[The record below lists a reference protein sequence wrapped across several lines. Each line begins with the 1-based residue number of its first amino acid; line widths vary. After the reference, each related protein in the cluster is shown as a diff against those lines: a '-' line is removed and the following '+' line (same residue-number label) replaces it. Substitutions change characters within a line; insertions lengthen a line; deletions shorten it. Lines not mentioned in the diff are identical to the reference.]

1 MSETTFHKN
10 KEARSEK
17 LYDEMNATEFV
28 RIDFM
33 FLEPQQSFW
42 IRYCSTKSVAN

>member
-17 LYDEMNATEFV
+17 LYQEMNG
-28 RIDFM
+28 RIRPYRFYV
-33 FLEPQQSFW
+33 S
-42 IRYCSTKSVAN
+42 